1 MGNDQ
6 RGGAG
11 GVVVPLLEAR
21 TAPLLVRSLFESEDP
36 GPIVAALA
44 HVPELV
50 APTLAFIGT
59 VLGPSHLDGRVK
71 EIVVLRVSAVTR
83 CRYCVDAHTIVALD
97 SGLDRKEV
105 QALREDEVGEW
116 RVGHEDLPGDRG
128 TADRRRTG
136 REAALVAWVDAFAGD
151 RGPLPRALTDDLLSW
166 FADYEVVEL
175 TMLAATTLLLNR
187 FCTTLE
193 LPSSPATLARLRR
206 EGFS

>member
-1 MGNDQ
+1 MASGVDGPSI
-6 RGGAG
+6 GGHGRTVAA
-11 GVVVPLLEAR
+11 VVPLLDER
-21 TAPLLVRSLFESEDP
+21 SAPLLVRSLFEGDDP

-50 APTLAFIGT
+50 APTLSFIGQ
-59 VLGPSHLDGRVK
+59 VLGPSHLDVRTK
-71 EIVVLRVSAVTR
+71 EIVILRVSAVMQ
-83 CRYCVDAHTIVALD
+83 CRFCVDAHTVVALD
-97 SGLDRKEV
+97 SGIATDEV
-105 QALREDEVGEW
+105 HALRDDG
-116 RVGHEDLPGDRG
+116 GAPDDGG
-128 TADRRRTG
+128 TGAPARTG
-136 REAALVAWVDAFAGD
+136 REAALVAWVDAVATG
-151 RGPLPRALTDDLLSW
+151 RGAVPRALTDDLMGF